1 MSAINVT
8 WDNLEGMVRELME
21 DITQSNIEFTKI
33 IGVARGGCVP
43 AVMLSNRLN
52 IPFES
57 ILWQTRDG
65 KYRNEQRLN
74 QLVSNETALIV
85 DDIYDTGKTY
95 ETMHS
100 VIAPWNDVHW
110 LSLISKKE
118 DDFLDFVS
126 RKLYN
131 NTDWIVFP
139 WE

>member
-1 MSAINVT
+1 MSAIHIQWET
-8 WDNLEGMVRELME
+8 LESLAGTMMQ
-21 DITQSNIEFTKI
+21 DIVASGIQFTKI

-43 AVMLSNRLN
+43 GVMLSNRLN

-65 KYRNEQRLN
+65 KTGNEQRLN
-74 QLVSNETALIV
+74 DIVSSETALIV
-85 DDIYDTGKTY
+85 DDIYDTGKTF
-95 ETMHS
+95 ETMHE
-100 VIAPWNDVHW
+100 VIAPWNSVHW
-110 LSLISKKE
+110 ASLVSKKE
-118 DDFLDFVS
+118 DTFLDFVG